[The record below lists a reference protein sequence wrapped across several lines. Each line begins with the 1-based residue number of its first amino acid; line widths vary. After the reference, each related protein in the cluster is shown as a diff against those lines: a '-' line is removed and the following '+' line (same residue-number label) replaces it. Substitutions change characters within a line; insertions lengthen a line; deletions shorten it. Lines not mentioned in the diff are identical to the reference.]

1 VPDGHF
7 AVLDQ
12 VGNHRLGAIH
22 AQLLVHGGGARG
34 VSKTLH
40 RDDVASGANGI
51 FRQLLESSF
60 VVRRD
65 YRFPDGEV
73 DLNIGLSVV
82 LAQLGETFRSVL
94 DLLLIG

>member
-1 VPDGHF
+1 MPIAPGRYDMPHRHF

-40 RDDVASGANGI
+40 VDDVASRTNGI
-51 FRQLLESSF
+51 FRQLLRE
-60 VVRRD
+60 
-65 YRFPDGEV
+65 
-73 DLNIGLSVV
+73 
-82 LAQLGETFRSVL
+82 QLCRPPRLRISRLRS
-94 DLLLIG
+94 